1 VPPGLVGLAACWEAA
16 HKTLI
21 FRALYQL
28 QRSRTPRLERIDTS
42 DGEQEGQFMDTK
54 KLVAGVALAGTI
66 VVGTAGVAFA
76 ADSPTTGSGA
86 AQAQGHPGL
95 RREARKGAAE
105 IVRQATNTQPGE
117 LRTYLKNGGT
127 VAGFITDHGATV
139 DAVSTS
145 LVNAATTKI
154 NAAVASGKITQDKA
168 TKIEDKLPGLV
179 TKLMNR
185 TWGQHAQ
192 A

>member
-1 VPPGLVGLAACWEAA
+1 
-16 HKTLI
+16 
-21 FRALYQL
+21 
-28 QRSRTPRLERIDTS
+28 
-42 DGEQEGQFMDTK
+42 MDTK
-54 KLVAGVALAGTI
+54 KLVAGAALAGTL
-66 VVGTAGVAFA
+66 VVGTAGMAFA
-76 ADSPTTGSGA
+76 ADSPSTGTGSGA

-95 RREARKGAAE
+95 RREARRGAAK
-105 IVRQATNTQPGE
+105 IVLAATNQTPQA
-117 LRTYLKNGGT
+117 LRDYLKGGGT
-127 VAGFITDHGATV
+127 VAGFITEHGASV
-139 DAVSTS
+139 DDVSTS
-145 LVNAATTKI
+145 LVNAATAKI